1 MLEII
6 TAGGW
11 LMLPILTC
19 SVVAMA
25 IVVERF
31 WSLRKNHILPANV
44 LNQSC
49 HLLRDHEISDADIEH
64 LYLHSTLGQV
74 LATGVANRH
83 KPLEAIKISMQET
96 GSHVAHEMN
105 RFLNALGTIATITPL
120 LGLLGTVLGMISV
133 FTRITSAGVG
143 NAGELAGGISQ
154 ALITT
159 AAGLAVAIPSLVMH
173 RYFRGHIE
181 KLLIDLEQQ
190 ALVLVDTI
198 DALANQRNAMQAAR
212 TAPAKPASAQSRQR
226 KSALRSTPVEVV

>member
-25 IVVERF
+25 IVVERL
-31 WSLRKNHILPANV
+31 WSLRTKHILPDGL
-44 LNQSC
+44 LNESC
-49 HLLRDHEISDADIEH
+49 RLLQHYDIADSDLAHLQK
-64 LYLHSTLGQV
+64 HSQLGRV
-74 LATGVANRH
+74 MASGLTNRH
-83 KPLEAIKISMQET
+83 KPVDAIKTSIQET
-96 GSHVAHEMN
+96 GSHIAHEMN
-105 RFLNALGTIATITPL
+105 RFLNALGTIATIAPL

-143 NAGELAGGISQ
+143 NPGELAGGISQ

-181 KLLIDLEQQ
+181 QLLIGLEQQ
-190 ALVLVDTI
+190 SLSLVDAI
-198 DALANQRNAMQAAR
+198 EGMSNQGNVRQPPR
-212 TAPAKPASAQSRQR
+212 TPGRAVHNQSRQR
-226 KSALRSTPVEVV
+226 SPSLRSAPVETV

>member
-11 LMLPILTC
+11 LMVPILTC

-25 IVVERF
+25 IVVERL
-31 WSLRKNHILPANV
+31 WSLREKRILPEGV
-44 LNQSC
+44 FNQSMR
-49 HLLRDHEISDADIEH
+49 LLQHYDIPDADIAD
-64 LYLHSTLGQV
+64 LRYQSPLGQV
-74 LATGVANRH
+74 LASGLANRH
-83 KPLEAIKISMQET
+83 KPVDAIKTSIQET
-96 GSHVAHEMN
+96 GSHISHELH
-105 RFLNALGTIATITPL
+105 RFLNALGTIATIAPL

-143 NAGELAGGISQ
+143 NPGELAGGISQ

-181 KLLIDLEQQ
+181 KLLVGLEQQ
-190 ALVLVDTI
+190 SLALVDTI
-198 DALANQRNAMQAAR
+198 EELSDQNSMRQPPRV
-212 TAPAKPASAQSRQR
+212 PAKPATNQKRQR
-226 KSALRSTPVEVV
+226 KPAMRPAPVGTV